1 MKQVIKRDGK
11 SVKFNLKKIVSAIR
25 RAGESSGEFGYDEA
39 LDLTND
45 VIQKFD
51 GKEEAS
57 VEEIQDAVED
67 VLSESGYKK
76 TAKAYILYRE
86 QHSKLRNDN
95 VVMVDAI
102 KSIDDYLDRSDWRVN
117 ANANQGYSLGGM
129 ILNTSGKVTANYWL
143 SHVYP
148 KEAGDGHRNGDIQ
161 IHDLD
166 MLSSYTYSPK
176 EVVVALIDDSYKL
189 ISFEDLYDLSD
200 AEEVL
205 EDEINGVWC
214 KYPDNIQ
221 VLDRGGVYTYVTRLT
236 KKVKHRD
243 LVRIKTYHGE
253 DLVVTDNH
261 PLIINDDKNKT
272 IEAISSEGAQQF
284 RDECELTFKG
294 KTEVDLSSEYPD
306 VIEKFD
312 TFFTTQ
318 PAEFSVIKT
327 VRNPIKI
334 NRELGY
340 LVGFFIGDGNYVK
353 YKTGEFNG
361 ALVFTQKDKSTL
373 KNLAQIAYDL
383 TGATPVFIKKEDSS
397 CGVNCW
403 QMSLTSPALVYLFH
417 KFFGI
422 KHYAKN
428 KCLPINLLDFNK
440 DFAIGIIEGL
450 IDSDGTVHGDTGNSM
465 NIRVSSRTLVL
476 QLAVLLRSLGFIAGG
491 NHQFCAFGNNDKIKQ
506 KYDLWGVSFS
516 RTENAPELTMSY
528 KASSVGY
535 YEKRRDY
542 KKGWANITTIKVLD
556 DKTSSIG
563 DNFIYDITTESETL
577 IVNGLWCHNCTGWS
591 LRSLLQ
597 EGFNGV
603 PGKVESNPPKHLG
616 SALGQMVNFWGC
628 LQNENAGAQAFSSF
642 DTYLAPYVRNDK
654 LTYKQVYDAIQEF
667 VFNVNVPSR
676 WGCVLPYTEILTK
689 DGWKKYSDLKISED
703 IVGFRDGELVDDVVN
718 KINEFNFEGK
728 LVKITTSSSEQVLTP
743 THRVIGK
750 GVDEK
755 FYTVNAEDLFTK
767 RDLKL
772 PVLCEDLKSVKYEE
786 VESVEWYDYE
796 GKVWC
801 PSTDCT
807 YWVAKNGSS
816 VFITGN
822 TQTPFTNLTFDWTC
836 PEDLKDSQPIIAG
849 EEMDYTYSELQ
860 PEMDMIN
867 KAFIEVMMKGDAKGR
882 LFTFPIPT
890 YNITPDFPWESENT
904 TLLFE
909 MTAKYGLPYFQNF
922 LNSDLKVGDVRS
934 MCPLTGDTEVL
945 VKEGDKYVDMSI
957 ENMYNAYINDNTKTF
972 NVWDGNKWCKA
983 KPNCQ
988 GEQEYLKISLANGSV
1003 INLGKNHL
1011 QCLVDGRVKF
1021 ASELEP
1027 GDRLPLM
1034 NMSSKAICDLRGK
1047 SSDIPVTFI
1056 EESKEKKTLYCL
1068 EVDNDNHLFT
1078 LSNGI
1083 LTHNCRLQLDLREIR
1098 KRGGGLFGSGEQTGS
1113 VGVITI
1119 NCARL
1124 GYLFKGD
1131 LIGLYK
1137 QLDHWME
1144 VAKNALEQKRKV
1156 LVRWMEQGL
1165 YPYSKRY
1172 LGTYNTLFSTIGIN
1186 GVNEMIRNFTNDEH
1200 DITDDYGQ
1208 NFAIKLMD
1216 HMRDVMVKFQ
1226 VETGNLYNLEA
1237 TPAEGCFAY
1246 DTEVMTTE
1254 GVKKIGEIVGRED
1267 LGVLSYNEKKHKREF
1282 RKATCIHQT
1291 GVKKVLKVTFDNG
1304 QELICT
1310 PNHPFGVRSWNGKK
1324 GEYVK
1329 YVEAQD
1335 LKEGMRVKS
1344 AYKEYHGDFDNG
1356 RQYVVFGHSDYLHRM
1371 IWEYYNAKD
1380 IPEGYVVH
1388 HKDFNRDNN
1397 DISNLE
1403 LMSSTDHKSLH
1414 LSLRHQEGDISIKTM
1429 SGENNPFYGKTH
1441 SDETKEKIS
1450 KNRKGKCTGDSN
1462 YCRTEEGRKR
1472 MSEIAKSKT
1481 SEQCSHYKHGADTNV
1496 IINLFMKGKSVA
1508 EIAKE
1513 LGGVYT
1519 YSLCKGR
1526 LQKAGLLQNNH
1537 IVKSV
1542 EQLDIEIPVYN
1553 MEVEENH
1560 NYFVGGEKG
1569 ILVHNCTY
1577 RFAKEDSKR
1586 FSDIIQ
1592 AGNKEAPYY
1601 TNSTQIPVGY
1611 TDDPFT
1617 ALNLQEELQ
1626 KRYSGGTVI
1635 HLYMGEKVSSPE
1647 VCKTLVRRVL
1657 ENYRVPYIT
1666 ITPTFSI
1673 CPKHGYISG
1682 EHKYCPICD
1691 EELSSPKLNDCDACQ

>member
-148 KEAGDGHRNGDIQ
+148 KEAGEGHRNGDIQ

-166 MLSSYTYSPK
+166 MLSSY
-176 EVVVALIDDSYKL
+176 
-189 ISFEDLYDLSD
+189 
-200 AEEVL
+200 
-205 EDEINGVWC
+205 
-214 KYPDNIQ
+214 
-221 VLDRGGVYTYVTRLT
+221 
-236 KKVKHRD
+236 
-243 LVRIKTYHGE
+243 
-253 DLVVTDNH
+253 
-261 PLIINDDKNKT
+261 
-272 IEAISSEGAQQF
+272 
-284 RDECELTFKG
+284 
-294 KTEVDLSSEYPD
+294 
-306 VIEKFD
+306 
-312 TFFTTQ
+312 
-318 PAEFSVIKT
+318 
-327 VRNPIKI
+327 
-334 NRELGY
+334 
-340 LVGFFIGDGNYVK
+340 
-353 YKTGEFNG
+353 
-361 ALVFTQKDKSTL
+361 
-373 KNLAQIAYDL
+373 
-383 TGATPVFIKKEDSS
+383 
-397 CGVNCW
+397 
-403 QMSLTSPALVYLFH
+403 
-417 KFFGI
+417 
-422 KHYAKN
+422 
-428 KCLPINLLDFNK
+428 
-440 DFAIGIIEGL
+440 
-450 IDSDGTVHGDTGNSM
+450 
-465 NIRVSSRTLVL
+465 
-476 QLAVLLRSLGFIAGG
+476 
-491 NHQFCAFGNNDKIKQ
+491 
-506 KYDLWGVSFS
+506 
-516 RTENAPELTMSY
+516 
-528 KASSVGY
+528 
-535 YEKRRDY
+535 
-542 KKGWANITTIKVLD
+542 
-556 DKTSSIG
+556 
-563 DNFIYDITTESETL
+563 
-577 IVNGLWCHNCTGWS
+577 CTGWS

-616 SALGQMVNFWGC
+616 SALGQMVNFWGCFTDDTRIRKSDFSSISFREIIDQGIEELEVLSYNDNSDMLEPAIMNNFHKTRTVDQTIELTFEGDKKVRCTLDHKFWVWDKNWVEAKDLTEDDDIACLGVGESISTKLVSKKIINETKDVYCGTVQNEYHSFLLESGLVVHNC

-676 WGCVLPYTEILTK
+676 WGCVLPDTEILTK
-689 DGWKKYSDLKISED
+689 DGWKKYTELKLAED
-703 IVGFRDGELVDDVVN
+703 IIGFRDGELVDDVVN

-728 LVKITTSSSEQVLTP
+728 LVRIKTASSEQILTP

-750 GVDEK
+750 GVDEN
-755 FYTVNAEDLFTK
+755 FYTVNAEDFFTK
-767 RDLKL
+767 RELKL

-786 VESVEWYDYE
+786 VESVELYDYE

-822 TQTPFTNLTFDWTC
+822 TQTPFTNITLDWTC

-934 MCPLTGDTEVL
+934 MC
-945 VKEGDKYVDMSI
+945 
-957 ENMYNAYINDNTKTF
+957 
-972 NVWDGNKWCKA
+972 
-983 KPNCQ
+983 
-988 GEQEYLKISLANGSV
+988 
-1003 INLGKNHL
+1003 
-1011 QCLVDGRVKF
+1011 
-1021 ASELEP
+1021 
-1027 GDRLPLM
+1027 
-1034 NMSSKAICDLRGK
+1034 
-1047 SSDIPVTFI
+1047 
-1056 EESKEKKTLYCL
+1056 
-1068 EVDNDNHLFT
+1068 
-1078 LSNGI
+1078 
-1083 LTHNCRLQLDLREIR
+1083 CRLQLDLREIR

-1137 QLDHWME
+1137 QLDHWMG

-1226 VETGNLYNLEA
+1226 VETGNLYNIEA
-1237 TPAEGCFAY
+1237 TPGEG
-1246 DTEVMTTE
+1246 TT
-1254 GVKKIGEIVGRED
+1254 
-1267 LGVLSYNEKKHKREF
+1267 F
-1282 RKATCIHQT
+1282 
-1291 GVKKVLKVTFDNG
+1291 
-1304 QELICT
+1304 
-1310 PNHPFGVRSWNGKK
+1310 
-1324 GEYVK
+1324 
-1329 YVEAQD
+1329 
-1335 LKEGMRVKS
+1335 
-1344 AYKEYHGDFDNG
+1344 
-1356 RQYVVFGHSDYLHRM
+1356 
-1371 IWEYYNAKD
+1371 
-1380 IPEGYVVH
+1380 
-1388 HKDFNRDNN
+1388 
-1397 DISNLE
+1397 
-1403 LMSSTDHKSLH
+1403 
-1414 LSLRHQEGDISIKTM
+1414 
-1429 SGENNPFYGKTH
+1429 
-1441 SDETKEKIS
+1441 
-1450 KNRKGKCTGDSN
+1450 
-1462 YCRTEEGRKR
+1462 
-1472 MSEIAKSKT
+1472 
-1481 SEQCSHYKHGADTNV
+1481 
-1496 IINLFMKGKSVA
+1496 
-1508 EIAKE
+1508 
-1513 LGGVYT
+1513 
-1519 YSLCKGR
+1519 
-1526 LQKAGLLQNNH
+1526 
-1537 IVKSV
+1537 
-1542 EQLDIEIPVYN
+1542 
-1553 MEVEENH
+1553 
-1560 NYFVGGEKG
+1560 
-1569 ILVHNCTY
+1569 

-1592 AGNKEAPYY
+1592 AGTKEAPYY
-1601 TNSTQIPVGY
+1601 TNSTQLPVGY

-1626 KRYSGGTVI
+1626 KRYTGGCVEAGNYVITNRGTLLIEDIVNNFDKNDDLYVASYNKETNKTEWDKVIDAVEIDVSQKDKINIKGEGTLNITTSDWHPFFVLQKDGSVIEKRADELKKNDKLLTANTCLFDDEPRDLTEEQAYLIGYFIGDGCITKRIDNRGGNHLERFMVRFFDDNIEILEKIRCILKNNNLGDVSIIQTDRRSKKLKEVHANSKSCYDFFFKYGFHAGSKTYTACIPDEVKVQLNRKNAYALLSGLIDSDSHVDKNGDVEYMTASLQLGYDIVWLCTMLGINVSKTFKVDKRWPNTTLSRVHVWHNDLIKLKGLMSTVKNLPEEQTKPFTHSKLTPKFNFARVKEVSKI
-1635 HLYMGEKVSSPE
+1635 NVENNLFYDLTTEKNHNYLCGKDRFVFIHNTVLHLYMGERVSSPE

-1691 EELSSPKLNDCDACQ
+1691 EELSPPKLNDCDDCK

>member
-39 LDLTND
+39 IDLTND

-51 GKEEAS
+51 GKEGAS

-148 KEAGDGHRNGDIQ
+148 KEAGEGHRNGDIQ

-221 VLDRGGVYTYVTRLT
+221 VLDKGGVYTYVTRLT

-294 KTEVDLSSEYPD
+294 QTEVDLSSEYPD

-383 TGATPVFIKKEDSS
+383 TGATPVFMKKEDSS

-676 WGCVLPYTEILTK
+676 WGCVLPDTEILTK

-703 IVGFRDGELVDDVVN
+703 IIGFRDGELVDDVVN

-728 LVKITTSSSEQVLTP
+728 LVKIKTASSEQVLTP

-750 GVDEK
+750 GVDGK
-755 FYTVNAEDLFTK
+755 FYTVNAEELFTK

-772 PVLCEDLKSVKYEE
+772 PVLCEDLTNVKYEE

-807 YWVAKNGSS
+807 YWIAKNGSS

-836 PEDLKDSQPIIAG
+836 PEDLKEYQPIIAG
-849 EEMDYTYSELQ
+849 EEMDYTYSDLQ

-934 MCPLTGDTEVL
+934 MC
-945 VKEGDKYVDMSI
+945 
-957 ENMYNAYINDNTKTF
+957 
-972 NVWDGNKWCKA
+972 
-983 KPNCQ
+983 
-988 GEQEYLKISLANGSV
+988 
-1003 INLGKNHL
+1003 
-1011 QCLVDGRVKF
+1011 
-1021 ASELEP
+1021 
-1027 GDRLPLM
+1027 
-1034 NMSSKAICDLRGK
+1034 
-1047 SSDIPVTFI
+1047 
-1056 EESKEKKTLYCL
+1056 
-1068 EVDNDNHLFT
+1068 
-1078 LSNGI
+1078 
-1083 LTHNCRLQLDLREIR
+1083 CRLQLDLREIR

-1344 AYKEYHGDFDNG
+1344 AYKEYNGDFSNG

-1414 LSLRHQEGDISIKTM
+1414 LSLRHQDGDISIKTM

-1481 SEQCSHYKHGADTNV
+1481 SEQCSHYKHEADTNV

-1526 LQKAGLLQNNH
+1526 LQKVGLLQNNH

-1592 AGNKEAPYY
+1592 AGNKKAPYY

-1626 KRYSGGTVI
+1626 KRYSGGTVL

-1691 EELSSPKLNDCDACQ
+1691 EELSSPKLNDCDACK

>member
-1 MKQVIKRDGK
+1 MKKVIKRDGK

-148 KEAGDGHRNGDIQ
+148 KEAGEGHRNGDIQ

-166 MLSSYTYSPK
+166 MLSSY
-176 EVVVALIDDSYKL
+176 
-189 ISFEDLYDLSD
+189 
-200 AEEVL
+200 
-205 EDEINGVWC
+205 
-214 KYPDNIQ
+214 
-221 VLDRGGVYTYVTRLT
+221 
-236 KKVKHRD
+236 
-243 LVRIKTYHGE
+243 
-253 DLVVTDNH
+253 
-261 PLIINDDKNKT
+261 
-272 IEAISSEGAQQF
+272 
-284 RDECELTFKG
+284 
-294 KTEVDLSSEYPD
+294 
-306 VIEKFD
+306 
-312 TFFTTQ
+312 
-318 PAEFSVIKT
+318 
-327 VRNPIKI
+327 
-334 NRELGY
+334 
-340 LVGFFIGDGNYVK
+340 
-353 YKTGEFNG
+353 
-361 ALVFTQKDKSTL
+361 
-373 KNLAQIAYDL
+373 
-383 TGATPVFIKKEDSS
+383 
-397 CGVNCW
+397 
-403 QMSLTSPALVYLFH
+403 
-417 KFFGI
+417 
-422 KHYAKN
+422 
-428 KCLPINLLDFNK
+428 
-440 DFAIGIIEGL
+440 
-450 IDSDGTVHGDTGNSM
+450 
-465 NIRVSSRTLVL
+465 
-476 QLAVLLRSLGFIAGG
+476 
-491 NHQFCAFGNNDKIKQ
+491 
-506 KYDLWGVSFS
+506 
-516 RTENAPELTMSY
+516 
-528 KASSVGY
+528 
-535 YEKRRDY
+535 
-542 KKGWANITTIKVLD
+542 
-556 DKTSSIG
+556 
-563 DNFIYDITTESETL
+563 
-577 IVNGLWCHNCTGWS
+577 CTGWS

-676 WGCVLPYTEILTK
+676 WG
-689 DGWKKYSDLKISED
+689 
-703 IVGFRDGELVDDVVN
+703 
-718 KINEFNFEGK
+718 
-728 LVKITTSSSEQVLTP
+728 
-743 THRVIGK
+743 
-750 GVDEK
+750 
-755 FYTVNAEDLFTK
+755 
-767 RDLKL
+767 
-772 PVLCEDLKSVKYEE
+772 
-786 VESVEWYDYE
+786 
-796 GKVWC
+796 
-801 PSTDCT
+801 
-807 YWVAKNGSS
+807 
-816 VFITGN
+816 

-836 PEDLKDSQPIIAG
+836 PEDLKESQPIIAG

-934 MCPLTGDTEVL
+934 MCPLTGDTKVL
-945 VKEGDKYVDMSI
+945 VRTYNGVDNIEIGELFSKCAENSKY
-957 ENMYNAYINDNTKTF
+957 TF
-972 NVWDGNKWCKA
+972 EVWDGEKWCYA
-983 KPNCQ
+983 KPNYQ
-988 GEQEYLKISLANGSV
+988 GIQKYLIIKTDTGEIIKMGL
-1003 INLGKNHL
+1003 NHI
-1011 QCLVDGRVKF
+1011 QCLSDGSTKLG
-1021 ASELEP
+1021 SELKV
-1027 GDRLPLM
+1027 GDEIPFILLAQLKYRGFEF
-1034 NMSSKAICDLRGK
+1034 SSPYYGSRKIASI
-1047 SSDIPVTFI
+1047 
-1056 EESKEKKTLYCL
+1056 KEAGDERPLYCM
-1068 EVDNDNHLFT
+1068 EVQNDNHLF
-1078 LSNGI
+1078 LLANGI

-1310 PNHPFGVRSWNGKK
+1310 PNHPFGIRSWNGKK

-1371 IWEYYNAKD
+1371 IWEYYNEKD
-1380 IPEGYVVH
+1380 IPEGFVVH
-1388 HKDFNRDNN
+1388 HKDLNRDNN

-1414 LSLRHQEGDISIKTM
+1414 LSLRHQEGDTSIKTL

-1441 SDETKEKIS
+1441 SEETKERIS

-1462 YCRTEEGRKR
+1462 YCCTEEGRKR
-1472 MSEIAKSKT
+1472 MSEIAKAKTPEQHSK
-1481 SEQCSHYKHGADTNV
+1481 YKHGADTNV

-1526 LQKAGLLQNNH
+1526 LHKAGLLQSNH

-1542 EQLDIEIPVYN
+1542 EQLDIEMPVYN

-1592 AGNKEAPYY
+1592 AGTKEAPYY

-1626 KRYSGGTVI
+1626 KRYSGGTVL

-1691 EELSSPKLNDCDACQ
+1691 EELSSPKLNDCDACK